1 MATVT
6 LQVDVKREQ
15 VNELQKDIEKLNKT
29 TITIQTSRT
38 TKDITAT
45 ETATRQLLRTEKE
58 RQRLEQETQKTAQ
71 QTAKAER
78 DRQNA
83 IAATEKAERAKI
95 NTERAAAKQAQET
108 ARAEQQAAK
117 ADREADKATKEHNK
131 NLKQQGLLYD
141 ILGRSVTSFIARMTA
156 YRAVYAGI
164 RAITNGMKE
173 ALQTMKQVDD
183 QLVSVRKVTG
193 FDDATL
199 KLIEQNAYKTASQY
213 GTTAPEYME
222 SVVRF
227 SQAGYKNLSSDLAE
241 LSTKT
246 QIVGDLTGEVADQ
259 FLLSV
264 DAAYKYN
271 GSITELSKV
280 LDGLNE
286 IENNNATSIEKM
298 AEGMGIVA
306 PVAAQMHV
314 SVDELAAS
322 LGTITAVTQRSG
334 TEAARALRAIYLN
347 IVGDTKT
354 EIEEGVTWTT
364 GEIEGL
370 RDVIKLYAKDAWDAA
385 QASGGIIDPMKAI
398 AGLAKSVKD
407 GVLSEAQL
415 MEMVSDIGG
424 KLRTSQLLALINN
437 WDMYETMLAQYRDA
451 FGSADKE
458 VENAMDSWTR
468 KSNVLKNTWTEFV
481 QKSLNSELFKK
492 FLDIL
497 THVVK
502 HLGSLEGSLFRLA
515 PLVAA
520 IKLRE
525 MAKALKDT
533 TTQATGL
540 AGALQKVGVSASA
553 LNKASVILAAIAIAW
568 QAISAAIEDAEIK
581 HQKEVDTIYEN
592 ADAAQES
599 SNNIY
604 DLYKNMVSA
613 TEGSN
618 DFEAAVTSLADALGK
633 DLPEGVKKSQDA
645 LREYTAQQ
653 LLSYAS
659 TVNAAKTTAESEF
672 VKKSDE
678 SAGIELRA
686 FDNPAYEIFYDYSE
700 ELYDK
705 IAEINRK
712 IPLREGLDIFNIENI
727 NDAQKFRDVMQEVV
741 DAVQE
746 YARVSGDT
754 SVFDVEYYKSALT
767 YLGETKGEY
776 DKLTSAISESAKA
789 YAKYIYVA
797 EGLEDANVN
806 NRDSV
811 MGLVRTLKDKYDLT
825 QDEID
830 AVLALIRVTQEAADG
845 EDEETKALQ
854 KNTDAQEANTKAKER
869 ATAAAKALVPVLFDE
884 SGKLTEVAEEALRTS
899 SYLADLVQA
908 EIDLQNE
915 TQRANY
921 ARMRAEL
928 AALAGEAVRTAKA
941 IMAAYAMSAS
951 LSTLKVYAMDNGATP
966 DVMKAITLLSALD
979 SLEARINQTAAYSA
993 TITPYTSSY
1002 KPSSYSG
1009 SSGGSSSSRPS
1020 SSSSSSSTTKTEDVK
1035 LKALQNR
1042 LTLLKSELSLM
1053 QERGDSEADQIKK
1066 MKEIMKALH
1075 NEAEYLRSIGGDQAT
1090 INNLSQEWWSYHN
1103 KIESIM
1109 EKEAEDAER
1118 QAKAIQDAVDAQL
1131 ALNNALTQRS
1141 VRIYNASTGR
1151 WEWTANP
1158 TDVNSAREA
1167 YNNAMANLSPSDM
1180 GAYNAALAQAYANQ
1194 TGLLASELYA
1204 QGLLGSNNSG
1214 GSTHNGNNYNFGNF
1228 TFSEAQAKGISLY
1241 DLAQLAR
1248 SLAIYS

>member
-1 MATVT
+1 M
-6 LQVDVKREQ
+6 
-15 VNELQKDIEKLNKT
+15 
-29 TITIQTSRT
+29 
-38 TKDITAT
+38 
-45 ETATRQLLRTEKE
+45 
-58 RQRLEQETQKTAQ
+58 QRIK
-71 QTAKAER
+71 
-78 DRQNA
+78 
-83 IAATEKAERAKI
+83 
-95 NTERAAAKQAQET
+95 
-108 ARAEQQAAK
+108 
-117 ADREADKATKEHNK
+117 
-131 NLKQQGLLYD
+131 
-141 ILGRSVTSFIARMTA
+141 
-156 YRAVYAGI
+156 
-164 RAITNGMKE
+164 
-173 ALQTMKQVDD
+173 
-183 QLVSVRKVTG
+183 
-193 FDDATL
+193 
-199 KLIEQNAYKTASQY
+199 
-213 GTTAPEYME
+213 
-222 SVVRF
+222 
-227 SQAGYKNLSSDLAE
+227 
-241 LSTKT
+241 
-246 QIVGDLTGEVADQ
+246 
-259 FLLSV
+259 
-264 DAAYKYN
+264 
-271 GSITELSKV
+271 
-280 LDGLNE
+280 
-286 IENNNATSIEKM
+286 
-298 AEGMGIVA
+298 
-306 PVAAQMHV
+306 
-314 SVDELAAS
+314 S
-322 LGTITAVTQRSG
+322 LCDNSL

-370 RDVIKLYAKDAWDAA
+370 RDIIKRYAKDAYDAA
-385 QASGGIIDPMKAI
+385 QASGKIIDPMEAI

-407 GVLSEAQL
+407 GVLSEAEL

-451 FGSADKE
+451 YGSADKE

-468 KSNVLKNTWTEFV
+468 KTNVLKNTWTEFV
-481 QKSLNSELFKK
+481 QKSLSTNLFKG
-492 FLDIL
+492 FIDSL
-497 THVVK
+497 TWIIK
-502 HLGSLEGSLFRLA
+502 HLGSLENALRIIAGFYLA
-515 PLVAA
+515 AKINKILSS
-520 IKLRE
+520 IKLVVGAVRE
-525 MAKALKDT
+525 MGAGFSNT
-533 TTQATGL
+533 TKVLLTYRASMHAAEVEGKSLEAQQL
-540 AGALQKVGVSASA
+540 AIDAA
-553 LNKASVILAAIAIAW
+553 NKSVAMSFSWVTAAIALLTIAYT
-568 QAISAAIEDAEIK
+568 AYVGVKNEEAEAHEREIEATYKAA
-581 HQKEVDTIYEN
+581 EN
-592 ADAAQES
+592 AKTQSDR
-599 SNNIY
+599 IY
-604 DLYKNMVSA
+604 DLYKETTKADTA
-613 TEGSN
+613 TQEYTDSIN
-618 DFEAAVTSLADALGK
+618 TLANALGK
-633 DLPEGVKKSQDA
+633 TLPDA
-645 LREYTAQQ
+645 TQESIDKIKELTALQ
-653 LLSYAS
+653 LKDNLAKI
-659 TVNAAKTTAESEF
+659 NAAKVTAGDEFVAASTNKDNIGTGNLWRYSSLLNLSSIPGMENSDVENAIRNIFSNKFYKSQLIKGDSRTGAENQYQYTIDIKDLTTALEYRNAVQSAVDALNDLALATGENKYITSQFYSEAT
-672 VKKSDE
+672 SYLGATTD
-678 SAGIELRA
+678 
-686 FDNPAYEIFYDYSE
+686 AYEKYSSLLSE
-700 ELYDK
+700 TNNAH
-705 IAEINRK
+705 AE
-712 IPLREGLDIFNIENI
+712 
-727 NDAQKFRDVMQEVV
+727 
-741 DAVQE
+741 
-746 YARVSGDT
+746 
-754 SVFDVEYYKSALT
+754 
-767 YLGETKGEY
+767 
-776 DKLTSAISESAKA
+776 
-789 YAKYIYVA
+789 YIYVA

-915 TQRANY
+915 TRKANY
-921 ARMRAEL
+921 AAMRAEL
-928 AALAGEAVRTAKA
+928 ASLASEALRTAKA

-951 LSTLKVYAMDNGATP
+951 MMTLKQYALENGATP
-966 DVMKAITLLSALD
+966 DVMRAITLLSALD
-979 SLEARINQTAAYSA
+979 SWEAKINQAAAQSA
-993 TITPYTSSY
+993 LISPYTSSY
-1002 KPSSYSG
+1002 KPSSSSG
-1009 SSGGSSSSRPS
+1009 SSGGSSSRPS

-1035 LKALQNR
+1035 LTALRDR